1 MPATPPFAAKQA
13 VRNNSELHSPTPH
26 YFTPHALGDSLT
38 SRNTTAAVTC
48 TLPASPATCHGSR
61 CSPLACAYADRQRSS
76 SPAGGG
82 SATLAR
88 ACIYPTMAMLLLC
101 IIHAFKRRTTPA
113 RNRTPPPHLGSLVLV
128 EHVSRT
134 SGKVAA
140 VDASSPL
147 RNACLLRR
155 RCEDM
160 DRDGGPWIWHRS
172 RRCLWVLAV
181 LHDVHPDT
189 RTLSETIPHILK

>member
-1 MPATPPFAAKQA
+1 MHAARFSGNLPRQPLLSAGMRTAGTTPPQPAPPTGNGRAARRA
-13 VRNNSELHSPTPH
+13 
-26 YFTPHALGDSLT
+26 
-38 SRNTTAAVTC
+38 
-48 TLPASPATCHGSR
+48 
-61 CSPLACAYADRQRSS
+61 
-76 SPAGGG
+76 AGGG